1 MTKIKRMM
9 NLKSYLLLGMVAL
22 LTGSIHAQADFNV
35 LNVKTPSEIG
45 QIPES
50 YKEASKDKPIPY
62 GYVNERDILWS
73 KVVWEVIDLNEKINM
88 PLYYPIDS
96 TMVNSSRKSLFYT
109 LLKGIKTG
117 KIKEVYDDS
126 FFKSKLTM
134 KDIDQKLTRI
144 DTSDYAYE
152 LINEGET
159 DIKDFIDEVSIK
171 SEDIQGYKIK
181 GMWYFDKR
189 HGELKYRLL
198 AIAPMSADV
207 QLLGRDDIIDDE
219 TLPLFWVFYPDAR
232 DVLHNA
238 FAFNEV
244 NHRSPISFD
253 DILNA
258 RRFTSLILREE
269 NLYGNR
275 SIADYIQGNAL
286 YQIMESERIR
296 EQIRNK
302 ELDLWNY

>member
-1 MTKIKRMM
+1 M

-22 LTGSIHAQADFNV
+22 LTGSIYAQADFNV
-35 LNVKTPSEIG
+35 LNAKTPDEIG
-45 QIPES
+45 QVPEH
-50 YKEASKDKPIPY
+50 YQEASKDKPIPY
-62 GYVNERDILWS
+62 GYINERDILWS
-73 KVVWEVIDLNEKINM
+73 KIVWEEIDLNERMNM

-96 TMVNSSRKSLFYT
+96 ANVNSSRKSLFFT
-109 LLKGIKTG
+109 LLKAIKSG
-117 KIKEVYDDS
+117 AIKEVYDDS
-126 FFKSKLTM
+126 FFKSKLTE
-134 KDIDQKLTRI
+134 KDIKQKLTRI

-159 DIKDFIDEVSIK
+159 NIKDFIDEVSIK
-171 SEDIQGYKIK
+171 SEDIVGYKIK
-181 GMWYFDKR
+181 GIWYFDKR

-198 AIAPMSADV
+198 AIAPLAPDV
-207 QLLGRDDIIDDE
+207 QLLGRDDIISDE

-232 DVLHNA
+232 EVLHNA
-238 FAFNEV
+238 FAFNNI

-253 DILNA
+253 DLLNA

-275 SIADYIQGNAL
+275 AIADYVQGNAL

-302 ELDLWNY
+302 ELDMWNY

>member
-1 MTKIKRMM
+1 MS
-9 NLKSYLLLGMVAL
+9 LKSYLVIGMFGL
-22 LTGSIHAQADFNV
+22 LTCSINAQADYNV
-35 LNVKTPSEIG
+35 LNAKTPDEIG
-45 QIPES
+45 QVPEH
-50 YKEASKDKPIPY
+50 YQQLNKDKPIPY

-73 KVVWEVIDLNEKINM
+73 KVVWEHIDLNERINM

-96 TMVNSSRKSLFYT
+96 AFVNSSRKSLFYS
-109 LLKGIKTG
+109 LLKGIKDG

-134 KDIDQKLTRI
+134 KDINQKLTRV

-152 LINEGET
+152 LINQGET
-159 DIKDFIDEVSIK
+159 DIKEFVDEISLKSQDID
-171 SEDIQGYKIK
+171 GYRIK
-181 GMWYFDKR
+181 GIWYFDKR

-198 AIAPMSADV
+198 AIAPMAPDV
-207 QLLGRDDIIDDE
+207 QLLGRNDFGEDE
-219 TLPLFWVFYPDAR
+219 SLALFWVFFPDTR
-232 DVLHNA
+232 EVLHNA
-238 FAFNEV
+238 YAFNTL

-253 DILNA
+253 EILNS
-258 RRFTSLILREE
+258 RRFTSVIIREE

-286 YQIMESERIR
+286 YQIMESERVR

-302 ELDLWNY
+302 ELDMWNY

>member
-1 MTKIKRMM
+1 MM
-9 NLKSYLLLGMVAL
+9 NLKNYLLFGFVL
-22 LTGSIHAQADFNV
+22 LSISAIAQADFGV
-35 LNVKTPSEIG
+35 LNAQTPDEIG
-45 QIPES
+45 QVPEQ
-50 YKEASKDKPIPY
+50 YQEASKDSPIPY

-73 KVVWEVIDLNEKINM
+73 KIVWEEIDLNERMNM

-96 TMVNSSRKSLFYT
+96 ANVNSSRKSLFYT

-126 FFKSKLTM
+126 FFKSKLTE
-134 KDIDQKLTRI
+134 KDINQKLTRV

-159 DIKDFIDEVSIK
+159 DIKDFVDEISIK
-171 SEDIQGYKIK
+171 SEDISGYKIK
-181 GMWYFDKR
+181 GIWYFDKR

-198 AIAPMSADV
+198 AIAPLAPDV

-219 TLPLFWVFYPDAR
+219 TLPLFWIFYPDAR
-232 DVLHNA
+232 EVLHNA
-238 FAFNEV
+238 FAFNNV

-253 DILNA
+253 DLLNS
-258 RRFTSLILREE
+258 RRFTSFIIREE

-275 SIADYIQGNAL
+275 AIADYIQGNAL

-302 ELDLWNY
+302 ELDMWNY